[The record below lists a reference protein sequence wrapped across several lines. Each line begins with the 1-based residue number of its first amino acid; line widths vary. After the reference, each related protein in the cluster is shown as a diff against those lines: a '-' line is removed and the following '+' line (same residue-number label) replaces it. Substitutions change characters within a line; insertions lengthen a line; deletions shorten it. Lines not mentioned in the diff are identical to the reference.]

1 MGRSRK
7 PLWSQGHR
15 GFESHRLRHRD
26 PCRWQG
32 SRRVLDLSACETTRP
47 VIFWHSVPNDTQ
59 TQLAPDAASPSGA
72 DAPHD
77 RPGLRERKKEQKRE
91 RLKAAAFE
99 LFSERGFDN
108 VTVEEIADRAEVSK
122 STLFRYFET
131 KEDLLLFDARSHRD
145 ALLHELAA
153 RPETEPVLVSL
164 RASLQSLAAD
174 YQADRALAVERNR
187 LIAESPSLSTRLL
200 ERQVAWEDGL
210 ADAIRPRL
218 ADRPDAETRA
228 AVLASAAM
236 GVFRV
241 AARRWVAAD
250 DDSQMLDHVL
260 AALDMLIDELDE
272 QDRTMDDRGT
282 R

>member
-1 MGRSRK
+1 MSKG
-7 PLWSQGHR
+7 
-15 GFESHRLRHRD
+15 
-26 PCRWQG
+26 
-32 SRRVLDLSACETTRP
+32 
-47 VIFWHSVPNDTQ
+47 TQ
-59 TQLAPDAASPSGA
+59 TQLNPDATASGDRARGA
-72 DAPHD
+72 D

-91 RLKAAAFE
+91 RLTTAAFE

-108 VTVEEIADRAEVSK
+108 VTVEEIADRADVSK

-145 ALLHELAA
+145 ALLHELAG
-153 RPETEPVLVSL
+153 RPVEEPVLVSL

-174 YQADRALAVERNR
+174 YQADRRLAVERSR
-187 LIAESPSLSTRLL
+187 LISESPSLSARSL

-210 ADAIRPRL
+210 AEAIRPRL
-218 ADRPDAETRA
+218 AGRPDAETRA

-236 GVFRV
+236 GVVRV
-241 AARRWVAAD
+241 ASRRWIAAD

-260 AALDMLIDELDE
+260 AALDMLIDELD
-272 QDRTMDDRGT
+272 DRSAGHDPDRGT